1 MQPRR
6 RAAKYMRAWHTSV
19 KMEGQEI
26 KNIYSRCSQVDAETW
41 SFFFGLQFIARIIVF
56 IQEHYLDLGL
66 LWSLLPNAT
75 L

>member
-1 MQPRR
+1 
-6 RAAKYMRAWHTSV
+6 
-19 KMEGQEI
+19 MEGQEI